1 VLSRSSEDEGQAEE
15 KKTRMEE
22 KYKRFEES
30 SRWIREQLFL
40 LSGMV
45 PRQRPRPALPKTRR
59 TDEML
64 RILDLLDESADAIG
78 TKLEQI
84 EIRMGELQ
92 GEEEAGKKVLASI
105 APAKIQSR
113 FRQGSGTRYR
123 CKLGRMILMMGT
135 FSIFVPADGTEVNEK
150 RLVYEG
156 IQGLQENVAMGI
168 EEKQAEMREIN
179 KSQEDGADRAGENH
193 SKKTA
198 GLDIKGDR
206 RRYAQTG

>member
-1 VLSRSSEDEGQAEE
+1 
-15 KKTRMEE
+15 
-22 KYKRFEES
+22 
-30 SRWIREQLFL
+30 
-40 LSGMV
+40 
-45 PRQRPRPALPKTRR
+45 LPKTRR

-113 FRQGSGTRYR
+113 FSQGSGTRYR

-135 FSIFVPADGTEVNEK
+135 FGIFVPADGTEVNEK

-168 EEKQAEMREIN
+168 EEKQAEMREMD
-179 KSQEDGADRAGENH
+179 KSQEDGVDRAGENH
-193 SKKTA
+193 SKKTDAA